1 MIEKYTSVSRI
12 VSFFLN
18 FDLLLFMDDNDQ
30 DKNIII
36 NNRIAECT
44 ASLASLVGET
54 IKSLYSDI
62 EDKIKKYYSKQ
73 LDELTVFYAIYFF

>member
-1 MIEKYTSVSRI
+1 
-12 VSFFLN
+12 
-18 FDLLLFMDDNDQ
+18 MDDNDQ
-30 DKNIII
+30 EKNIII

-62 EDKIKKYYSKQ
+62 EEKIKKQYTKQ
-73 LDELTVFYAIYFF
+73 LDELSV